1 MKGSALVL
9 VVALTLLLGSGSA
22 TLGCSGEWE
31 PNNTIPEAD
40 LLGTV
45 PEDACGRGTIEPAG
59 DVDVW
64 YFELLQPGS
73 VTVETSGM
81 YDGDTIIGLYQA
93 DGSPIASDD
102 DSGEDFFSRIDLVS
116 SGRTLQPGYYL
127 VAVRDV
133 YADFLSKTPYIVTV
147 TAVAK
152 EPDQSPPPATDVPLL
167 PLIGVSIG
175 GSLGYTGRGYIDFIV
190 SSDSAWCPLVEGGG
204 GFTVT
209 GQQDIPTNSPLEKRT
224 VWRRIEG
231 VLSAD
236 HTMLISL
243 TAAYGQIYENE
254 DTREVSIQ
262 EMVLRNVPLTLS
274 SPGLGIDLTPSDLQ
288 RYLVSYARQYYDE
301 MRPWIT
307 MSETEKD
314 IDFASEWTHLRIY
327 FSVEQ

>member
-1 MKGSALVL
+1 
-9 VVALTLLLGSGSA
+9 
-22 TLGCSGEWE
+22 
-31 PNNTIPEAD
+31 
-40 LLGTV
+40 
-45 PEDACGRGTIEPAG
+45 
-59 DVDVW
+59 
-64 YFELLQPGS
+64 
-73 VTVETSGM
+73 M

-93 DGSPIASDD
+93 DGTPIASDD

-133 YADFLSKTPYIVTV
+133 YADFSSKTPYIVTV
-147 TAVAK
+147 NAVAK

-254 DTREVSIQ
+254 DTREVSTQ
-262 EMVLRNVPLTLS
+262 EIVLRNVPLTLS
-274 SPGLGIDLTPSDLQ
+274 SPGLGVELDQAELQ
-288 RYLVSYARQYYDE
+288 SHLVSYSREYYDE

-314 IDFASEWTHLRIY
+314 IDFSSEWTHLRIY
-327 FSVEQ
+327 FSVER

>member
-45 PEDACGRGTIEPAG
+45 PDEACGKGTVDPAG
-59 DVDVW
+59 DLDVW

-73 VTVETSGM
+73 VTVETSGL

-93 DGSPIASDD
+93 DGTPIASDD

-133 YADFLSKTPYIVTV
+133 YDDFSSKTPYIVTV

-190 SSDSAWCPLVEGGG
+190 SSDPAWCPFIYGGTT
-204 GFTVT
+204 FSVT
-209 GQQDIPTNSPLEKRT
+209 GQQDIPMPSPREKRT

-231 VLSAD
+231 VLSTD

-243 TAAYGQIYENE
+243 TAAFGQIYENE
-254 DTREVSIQ
+254 DTREVSTQ
-262 EMVLRNVPLTLS
+262 EIALRNVPLTLS
-274 SPGLGIDLTPSDLQ
+274 SPGLGVELDQAGLQ
-288 RYLVSYARQYYDE
+288 SHLVSYSREYYDE

-314 IDFASEWTHLRIY
+314 IDFSSEWTHLKIY
-327 FSVEQ
+327 FSVEP

>member
-22 TLGCSGEWE
+22 TLGCSAEWE
-31 PNNTIPEAD
+31 PNNTVPEAD

-45 PEDACGRGTIEPAG
+45 PDEACGKGAVDPAG
-59 DVDVW
+59 DLDVW

-93 DGSPIASDD
+93 DGTPIASDD
-102 DSGEDFFSRIDLVS
+102 DSGEDLFSRIDLAS

-133 YADFLSKTPYIVTV
+133 YADFSSQTPYVVTV
-147 TAVAK
+147 TALVK
-152 EPDQSPPPATDVPLL
+152 EQGDSTPPVSDLPPLNL
-167 PLIGVSIG
+167 VRISIDG
-175 GSLGYTGRGYIDFIV
+175 QLGYTGRGYIDFIV
-190 SSDSAWCPLVEGGG
+190 SSDATWCPFVYGGTT
-204 GFTVT
+204 FSVT
-209 GQQDIPTNSPLEKRT
+209 GQQDIPMPSPRERRT

-231 VLSAD
+231 VLSTD

-243 TAAYGQIYENE
+243 TAAFGQIYENE
-254 DTREVSIQ
+254 DTREVSTQ
-262 EMVLRNVPLTLS
+262 EIAFRNVPLTLS
-274 SPGLGIDLTPSDLQ
+274 SPGLGVELDQAGLQ
-288 RYLVSYARQYYDE
+288 SHLVSYSREYYDE

-314 IDFASEWTHLRIY
+314 IDFASEWTHLKIY
-327 FSVEQ
+327 FQVEP